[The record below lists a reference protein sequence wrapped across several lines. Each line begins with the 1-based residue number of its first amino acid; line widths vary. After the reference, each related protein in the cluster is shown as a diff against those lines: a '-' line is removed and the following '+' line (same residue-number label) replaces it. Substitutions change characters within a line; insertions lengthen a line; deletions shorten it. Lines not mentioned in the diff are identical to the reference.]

1 MCVYVDIYVYI
12 YIYLHTNVCGKHI
25 SFTRHD
31 TRLGRGSHQRKLYDI
46 QLFFKGNVNSST
58 SQTQRVRSWWTVPI
72 EKVLHHCLNRIEYLV
87 STRPRVYIDSL
98 WIFCCLTPRLPKQL
112 VFCGPFFLVA
122 GRMRFTSLVPKAF
135 PKSKSSRFLRR
146 E

>member
-1 MCVYVDIYVYI
+1 MCICRHIRIYI
-12 YIYLHTNVCGKHI
+12 YICTQTYAVNI
-25 SFTRHD
+25 SPSQDMTP
-31 TRLGRGSHQRKLYDI
+31 GWERGSHQRKLYDI